1 MQFFLHV
8 FHYLFVDFCWPL
20 VKIFHPSSQG
30 PGPGPGGTG
39 PGPGPGPAKKDG
51 KRFFFFS
58 FLGRPKGCASSRLDH
73 GFQISSGAALAAI
86 SVTASSNIRVFQL

>member
-1 MQFFLHV
+1 MFFFFFCIFAYMQNMHQLLEALTCAGNLLTILSNIF
-8 FHYLFVDFCWPL
+8 WPL

-51 KRFFFFS
+51 KCVFFQTGFRAVIGPP
-58 FLGRPKGCASSRLDH
+58 GRLR
-73 GFQISSGAALAAI
+73 
-86 SVTASSNIRVFQL
+86 